1 MIFLYF
7 CLNKKYVMSTL
18 ELRNKLVEEIFL
30 IDDKSFL
37 EALKTIIETKIASST
52 YELSDF
58 QKERIR
64 LGKEQLKNNLII
76 SNEVVQNKID
86 QWLNTK

>member
-1 MIFLYF
+1 
-7 CLNKKYVMSTL
+7 MSTL
-18 ELRNKLVEEIFL
+18 ELRNKLIEEIFL

-37 EALKTIIETKIASST
+37 ESLKTIIETKIASNT

-64 LGKEQLKNNLII
+64 LAKEQFQNEKCVSNKNVLHKIEKQLKI
-76 SNEVVQNKID
+76 K
-86 QWLNTK
+86 

>member
-1 MIFLYF
+1 LYF

-18 ELRNKLVEEIFL
+18 ELRNKLVEKIFL

-64 LGKEQLKNNLII
+64 LGKEQLKNNQTI
-76 SNEVVQNKID
+76 SNEVVQSKID
-86 QWLNTK
+86 QWLTTK

>member
-1 MIFLYF
+1 
-7 CLNKKYVMSTL
+7 MSTL
-18 ELRNKLVEEIFL
+18 ELRNKLIEEIFL

-37 EALKTIIETKIASST
+37 ESLKTIIETKIASNT

-64 LGKEQLKNNLII
+64 LAKEQFQNEKCVSNKNVLQKIEKQLKI
-76 SNEVVQNKID
+76 K
-86 QWLNTK
+86 